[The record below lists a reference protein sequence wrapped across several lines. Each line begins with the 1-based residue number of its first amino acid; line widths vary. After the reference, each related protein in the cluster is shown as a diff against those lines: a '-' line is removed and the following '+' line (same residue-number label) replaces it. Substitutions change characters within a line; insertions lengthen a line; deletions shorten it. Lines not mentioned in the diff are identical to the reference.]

1 MLGYVRIDKGELKVR
16 EYEIYT
22 GYYCGICKS
31 IGARYGQLPRMTLSY
46 DAAFL
51 AVLLASFDETPDVPQ
66 PEHCIGHHIKKKTV
80 IRNRAVDFAAD
91 IMLILA
97 WYKLEDDVRD
107 EGSVPAKAAMTVFRR
122 LHRKLYS
129 QYPDLCD
136 SIGGDLA
143 KLAELEAAGCSDL
156 DMVSDLFAGIMQT
169 IFTSGLRH
177 LYGSRFDPDPR
188 NEENCDSG
196 RRTGGGADPVPVLSI
211 DAFDEKPLTLAESLA
226 SAGYHIGKWIYL
238 ADAADDIV
246 ENTESGAY
254 NPLVNRFG
262 FDGGTE
268 TVSVFRDRIR
278 DDLARN
284 LYSCLAAL
292 GRYLDLPGI
301 RKNRGIIENIIYLGL
316 NRKTED
322 ILKGD
327 MNESI

>member
-22 GYYCGICKS
+22 GYYCGVCKS

-51 AVLLASFDETPDVPQ
+51 AVLLASFDEMPDVPE

-80 IRNRAVDFAAD
+80 IRNSAVDFAAD

-107 EGSVPAKAAMTVFRR
+107 EGSMSARAAMTAFRR

-129 QYPDLCD
+129 QYPELCD
-136 SIGGDLA
+136 SIGD
-143 KLAELEAAGCSDL
+143 DL

-169 IFTSGLRH
+169 IFTSGLHH
-177 LYGSRFDPDPR
+177 LYGNRFDQDPR
-188 NEENCDSG
+188 EEEDSMSDD
-196 RRTGGGADPVPVLSI
+196 RTDPAPLLSI
-211 DAFDEKPLTLAESLA
+211 DAFDEKPLALSESLS
-226 SAGYHIGKWIYL
+226 SAGYHLGKWIYL
-238 ADAADDIV
+238 IDAADDIG

-254 NPLVNRFG
+254 NPLLNRFG
-262 FDGGTE
+262 FDSDTE
-268 TVSVFRDRIR
+268 TVSDFKDRIR
-278 DDLARN
+278 DDLSRN

-292 GRYLDLPGI
+292 GRYLDLPDI

-316 NRKTED
+316 NRKTEE

-327 MNESI
+327 TNESI

>member
-22 GYYCGICKS
+22 GYYCGVCKS

-51 AVLLASFDETPDVPQ
+51 AVLLASFDESPDVPD

-97 WYKLEDDVRD
+97 WYKLEDNIRD
-107 EGSVPAKAAMTVFRR
+107 EGSISARAAITAFKR

-129 QYPDLCD
+129 QYPELCN
-136 SIGGDLA
+136 SIGKDLA
-143 KLAELEAAGCSDL
+143 KLAGLEAAGCSDL

-169 IFTSGLRH
+169 IFTSGLHH
-177 LYGSRFDPDPR
+177 LYGSRFDQDPR
-188 NEENCDSG
+188 EAEDSMSDD
-196 RRTGGGADPVPVLSI
+196 RTDPAPLLSI
-211 DAFDEKPLTLAESLA
+211 DAFDEKPLVPAESLA
-226 SAGYHIGKWIYL
+226 SAGYHLGKWIYL
-238 ADAADDIV
+238 IDAADDIG
-246 ENTESGAY
+246 ENTESGVY
-254 NPLVNRFG
+254 NPLLNRYG
-262 FDGGTE
+262 FNSGTE
-268 TVSVFRDRIR
+268 TVSDFKSRIR
-278 DDLARN
+278 DDLSRN

-292 GRYLDLPGI
+292 GRYLDLPDI

-316 NRKTED
+316 NRKTEE

>member
-22 GYYCGICKS
+22 GYYCGVCKS

-51 AVLLASFDETPDVPQ
+51 AVLLASFDESPDVPD

-97 WYKLEDDVRD
+97 WYKLEDNIRD
-107 EGSVPAKAAMTVFRR
+107 EGSISARAAITAFKR

-129 QYPDLCD
+129 QYPDLCN
-136 SIGGDLA
+136 SIGKDLA
-143 KLAELEAAGCSDL
+143 KLAGLEAAGCSDL

-169 IFTSGLRH
+169 IFTSGLHH
-177 LYGSRFDPDPR
+177 LYGSRFDQDPR
-188 NEENCDSG
+188 EAEDSMSDD
-196 RRTGGGADPVPVLSI
+196 RTDPAPLLSI
-211 DAFDEKPLTLAESLA
+211 DAFDEKPLVPAESLA
-226 SAGYHIGKWIYL
+226 SAGYHLGKWIYL
-238 ADAADDIV
+238 IDAADDIG
-246 ENTESGAY
+246 ENTESGVY
-254 NPLVNRFG
+254 NPLLNRYG
-262 FDGGTE
+262 FNSGTE
-268 TVSVFRDRIR
+268 TVSDFKSRIR
-278 DDLARN
+278 DDLSRN

-292 GRYLDLPGI
+292 GRYLDLPDI

-316 NRKTED
+316 NRKTEE

>member
-22 GYYCGICKS
+22 GYYCGVCKS

-51 AVLLASFDETPDVPQ
+51 AVLLASFDESPDMPE

-97 WYKLEDDVRD
+97 WYKLADDIRD
-107 EGSVPAKAAMTVFRR
+107 EGSMSARAAMTAFRR
-122 LHRKLYS
+122 LHMKLYS
-129 QYPDLCD
+129 QYPGLCD
-136 SIGGDLA
+136 SIGKDLA
-143 KLAELEAAGCSDL
+143 KLAGLEAAGCSDL

-169 IFTSGLRH
+169 IFISGLHH
-177 LYGSRFDPDPR
+177 LYGSRFDQDPR
-188 NEENCDSG
+188 EEEDSMSDD
-196 RRTGGGADPVPVLSI
+196 RTDPAPLLSI
-211 DAFDEKPLTLAESLA
+211 DSFDEKPLALAESLA
-226 SAGYHIGKWIYL
+226 SAGYHLGKWIYL
-238 ADAADDIV
+238 IDAADDIS

-254 NPLVNRFG
+254 NPLLNRFG
-262 FDGGTE
+262 FDSDTE
-268 TVSVFRDRIR
+268 TVSDFKDRIR
-278 DDLARN
+278 DDLSRN

-292 GRYLDLPGI
+292 GRYLDLPDI

-316 NRKTED
+316 NRKTEE